1 MITVIGLGN
10 ERGDITK
17 RGESALL
24 EAKARGARIFVRTA
38 NTKSYQTLLDLG
50 VEATA
55 IICKKYK
62 SKFK

>member
-38 NTKSYQTLLDLG
+38 NTKGEFCRGRCFED
-50 VEATA
+50 
-55 IICKKYK
+55 
-62 SKFK
+62 